1 MDGKI
6 LKTSAEKWK
15 LQIIKWKHR
24 TRDDKPE
31 SFKTD
36 VLNREK
42 EMAGERGANFKRENY
57 HDARDL
63 REHGR
68 GLRVSEMTAGC
79 LHWSCRRW
87 QEEGMKLPLVMERN
101 GGKDKT
107 MEGGKERGREN
118 VSLKTDYLCRFCNH

>member
-1 MDGKI
+1 
-6 LKTSAEKWK
+6 
-15 LQIIKWKHR
+15 
-24 TRDDKPE
+24 
-31 SFKTD
+31 
-36 VLNREK
+36 
-42 EMAGERGANFKRENY
+42 MAGERGANFKRENY

-63 REHGR
+63 REHRR